1 QLTQSFTYVVSD
13 GDGDRAAADLDICI
27 RGDQSVLVVG
37 SNADDTPNSS
47 APHHVPSQY
56 DDGKGAIEG
65 TFGNDVLI
73 GDLGGAKPPVIEPAE
88 NYNIALILDR
98 SGSMA
103 DNPDGPGGYSSRLAL
118 LKDAVNAFIGKLGT
132 HTGQINIALISFPS
146 SSSLLL
152 SGTLAQIQAALAD
165 SNNVL
170 MALTAS
176 GATNYEA
183 AMQQTNAWFDGV
195 QANDYNNLAYFLT
208 DGDPTTYNG
217 DNSNSGS
224 TVNYRDVN
232 RALDDAT
239 TLMARAE
246 VHAIGIGTE
255 VNGNVLR
262 FFDNTDE
269 IGQGSLS
276 FGGGNTVNGAV
287 GQPQIVTSPDDL
299 FAALD
304 PGSITDGGYAG
315 LGDDHLVAGAG
326 DDYLFGDSLNT
337 LWIDASK
344 A

>member
-1 QLTQSFTYVVSD
+1 
-13 GDGDRAAADLDICI
+13 
-27 RGDQSVLVVG
+27 
-37 SNADDTPNSS
+37 
-47 APHHVPSQY
+47 
-56 DDGKGAIEG
+56 
-65 TFGNDVLI
+65 
-73 GDLGGAKPPVIEPAE
+73 
-88 NYNIALILDR
+88 
-98 SGSMA
+98 
-103 DNPDGPGGYSSRLAL
+103 
-118 LKDAVNAFIGKLGT
+118 KDAVNAFIGKLGT
-132 HTGQINIALISFPS
+132 HTGQINIALISFSS

-232 RALDDAT
+232 CALDDAT

-269 IGQGSLS
+269 IGQGALS
-276 FGGGNTVNGAV
+276 FGCGNTVNGAV

-344 A
+344 APGYQVLIDHLTALNSGVAPTQTQIMDFIHLHAEQLGASVPGVGGNDTLEGGAGNDWLFGQGGDDILIGGAGNDVLFGGSGNDTFVWNA